1 MEFKELTKKDAQ
13 ISLALELDK
22 LVRTC
27 SEGER
32 QVLYQWPWY
41 RIKEGCTD
49 LPGSGAG
56 QAGQNLLRGRETG
69 TVSMAMV

>member
-1 MEFKELTKKDAQ
+1 MTKVPGIESKKDAQ

-32 QVLYQWPWY
+32 QVLYQ
-41 RIKEGCTD
+41 
-49 LPGSGAG
+49 
-56 QAGQNLLRGRETG
+56 
-69 TVSMAMV
+69 

>member
-32 QVLYQWPWY
+32 QVRTCLELIRNTEKQVRTCSKGDKQERTW
-41 RIKEGCTD
+41 
-49 LPGSGAG
+49 
-56 QAGQNLLRGRETG
+56 
-69 TVSMAMV
+69 

>member
-32 QVLYQWPWY
+32 QVRRGSEMESRY
-41 RIKEGCTD
+41 RKTCLE
-49 LPGSGAG
+49 
-56 QAGQNLLRGRETG
+56 LRRNIEKQ
-69 TVSMAMV
+69 VRAC

>member
-32 QVLYQWPWY
+32 QVLYQ
-41 RIKEGCTD
+41 
-49 LPGSGAG
+49 
-56 QAGQNLLRGRETG
+56 
-69 TVSMAMV
+69 